1 MPPVSPL
8 VLASASPRRRA
19 LLEQLGIP
27 LRIDP
32 AHLDENVRAGE
43 SAEQYVLRLA
53 REKADAVHA
62 RHPHATV
69 LAADTSVVL
78 EGRLLGKPGTAEEAM
93 EMLRALSGR
102 THQVM
107 TAVAVRAAA
116 FEIPL
121 EDPQARRRPDQGG
134 PSTVVAGGGERL
146 VTASVT
152 FAAANEATLRW
163 YVSTGEPM
171 DKAGAY
177 AVQGIGGF
185 LVERIE
191 GSYSAVVGLPL
202 VETLALLRD
211 AGYILPWEQR

>member
-1 MPPVSPL
+1 MPPSPPL

-32 AHLDENVRAGE
+32 AHLDENVRPGE
-43 SAEQYVLRLA
+43 PAERYVVRLA
-53 REKADAVHA
+53 REKAESVHA
-62 RHPHATV
+62 RHPHDTV

-78 EGRLLGKPGTAEEAM
+78 DGAVLGKPADAAEAL

-102 THQVM
+102 RHQVM
-107 TAVAVRAAA
+107 TAVAV
-116 FEIPL
+116 
-121 EDPQARRRPDQGG
+121 
-134 PSTVVAGGGERL
+134 AGKGDRL
-146 VTASVT
+146 VTAAVT
-152 FAAANEATLRW
+152 FAPASEEALRW

-191 GSYSAVVGLPL
+191 GSHSAVVGLPL
-202 VETLALLRD
+202 VETVALLRES
-211 AGYILPWEQR
+211 GYVLPWERR

>member
-1 MPPVSPL
+1 MPRSPPL

-43 SAEQYVLRLA
+43 PAERYVLRLA
-53 REKADAVHA
+53 REKAEAVQV
-62 RHPHATV
+62 RHPNVKV

-78 EGRLLGKPGTAEEAM
+78 DGEVLGKPATTDEAL
-93 EMLRALSGR
+93 EMLRRLSGR
-102 THQVM
+102 RHQVM
-107 TAVAVRAAA
+107 TAVAV
-116 FEIPL
+116 
-121 EDPQARRRPDQGG
+121 
-134 PSTVVAGGGERL
+134 AGAGERL
-146 VTASVT
+146 ITAAVT
-152 FAAANEATLRW
+152 FAPADEAALRW
-163 YVSTGEPM
+163 YVSTGEPI

-191 GSYSAVVGLPL
+191 GSHSAVVGLPL
-202 VETLALLRD
+202 VETVALLRES
-211 AGYILPWEQR
+211 GYLLPWERR

>member
-1 MPPVSPL
+1 MPPMSPL

-27 LRIDP
+27 LRISP
-32 AHLDENVRAGE
+32 AHLDENARPGE
-43 SAEQYVLRLA
+43 PAEQYVLRLA
-53 REKADAVHA
+53 REKAEAVHA
-62 RHPHATV
+62 RHPNDTV

-78 EGRLLGKPGTAEEAM
+78 EGRILGKPGTAEEAV

-107 TAVAVRAAA
+107 TAVAVAGVG
-116 FEIPL
+116 
-121 EDPQARRRPDQGG
+121 ARC
-134 PSTVVAGGGERL
+134 
-146 VTASVT
+146 VTAAVT
-152 FAAANEATLRW
+152 FAAASEAALRW

-202 VETLALLRD
+202 VETLALLRE

>member
-1 MPPVSPL
+1 VSPL

-32 AHLDENVRAGE
+32 AHLDENVREGE
-43 SAEQYVLRLA
+43 PADQYVLRLA
-53 REKADAVHA
+53 RQKAEAVHA
-62 RHPHATV
+62 RHPDDTV

-78 EGRLLGKPGTAEEAM
+78 GGRILGKPATAEEAL

-107 TAVAVRAAA
+107 TAVA
-116 FEIPL
+116 I
-121 EDPQARRRPDQGG
+121 
-134 PSTVVAGGGERL
+134 AGAGERC
-146 VTASVT
+146 VTTPVT
-152 FAAANEATLRW
+152 FADVREAALRW

-171 DKAGAY
+171 DKAGGY

-185 LVERIE
+185 LVERID

-211 AGYILPWEQR
+211 AGYILPWEER

>member
-1 MPPVSPL
+1 MPPSPPL

-27 LRIDP
+27 LRVDP

-43 SAEQYVLRLA
+43 PAERYVLRLA
-53 REKADAVHA
+53 REKAEAVQA
-62 RHPHATV
+62 RHPSEMV

-78 EGRLLGKPGTAEEAM
+78 DGAVLGKPATADEAM
-93 EMLRALSGR
+93 EMLRKLSGR

-107 TAVAVRAAA
+107 TAVAV
-116 FEIPL
+116 
-121 EDPQARRRPDQGG
+121 
-134 PSTVVAGGGERL
+134 AGAGERL
-146 VTASVT
+146 VTAAVT
-152 FAAANEATLRW
+152 LAPTDEAALRW

-191 GSYSAVVGLPL
+191 GSHSAVVGLPL
-202 VETLALLRD
+202 VETVALLRES
-211 AGYILPWEQR
+211 GYVLPWERR

>member
-1 MPPVSPL
+1 MPPSPPL

-32 AHLDENVRAGE
+32 AHLDENLRPGE
-43 SAEQYVLRLA
+43 AAEDYVLRLA
-53 REKADAVHA
+53 REKAEAVRI
-62 RHPHATV
+62 RHPDAMV

-78 EGRLLGKPGTAEEAM
+78 EGTVLGKPATADEAL
-93 EMLRALSGR
+93 EMLRRLSGR
-102 THQVM
+102 RHHVM
-107 TAVAVRAAA
+107 TAVAV
-116 FEIPL
+116 
-121 EDPQARRRPDQGG
+121 
-134 PSTVVAGGGERL
+134 AGAGERL
-146 VTASVT
+146 VTAGVT
-152 FAAANEATLRW
+152 FAPADEAALRW

-191 GSYSAVVGLPL
+191 GSHSAVVGLPL
-202 VETLALLRD
+202 VETVALLRES
-211 AGYILPWEQR
+211 GYLLPWERR

>member
-1 MPPVSPL
+1 MSPSPAL

-19 LLEQLGIP
+19 LLEQLGIA
-27 LRIDP
+27 LQVNP
-32 AHLDENVRAGE
+32 AQLDESVREGE
-43 SAEQYVLRLA
+43 PAEHYVLRLA
-53 REKADAVHA
+53 REKAEAVHA

-78 EGRLLGKPGTAEEAM
+78 EGSCWKASHRGRGADHART
-93 EMLRALSGR
+93 LSGR

-107 TAVAVRAAA
+107 TAVAVASA
-116 FEIPL
+116 
-121 EDPQARRRPDQGG
+121 
-134 PSTVVAGGGERL
+134 GERL
-146 VTASVT
+146 VTAAVT
-152 FAAANEATLRW
+152 FTVATEAALRW

-177 AVQGIGGF
+177 ALQGVGAF

-191 GSYSAVVGLPL
+191 GSHSAVVGLPL
-202 VETLALLRD
+202 VETLALLRE

>member
-1 MPPVSPL
+1 MPPLPPL

-32 AHLDENVRAGE
+32 AHLDENVRPGE
-43 SAEQYVLRLA
+43 PAERYVVRLA
-53 REKADAVHA
+53 REKAESVHA
-62 RHPHATV
+62 RHPGDTV

-78 EGRLLGKPGTAEEAM
+78 DGAVLGKPADAAEAL
-93 EMLRALSGR
+93 EMLQALSGR
-102 THQVM
+102 RHQVM
-107 TAVAVRAAA
+107 TAVAV
-116 FEIPL
+116 
-121 EDPQARRRPDQGG
+121 
-134 PSTVVAGGGERL
+134 AGKGDRL
-146 VTASVT
+146 VTAAVT
-152 FAAANEATLRW
+152 FAPASEAALRW

-191 GSYSAVVGLPL
+191 GSHSAVVGLPL
-202 VETLALLRD
+202 VETVALLRES
-211 AGYILPWEQR
+211 GYVLPWERR

>member
-1 MPPVSPL
+1 MPPASQL

-32 AHLDENVRAGE
+32 AHLDENVRAEE
-43 SAEQYVLRLA
+43 SPERYVVRVA
-53 REKADAVHA
+53 VEKATAVQG
-62 RHPHATV
+62 RHPGATV

-78 EGRLLGKPGTAEEAM
+78 EGRILGKPATAEEAL

-102 THQVM
+102 THEVM
-107 TAVAVRAAA
+107 TAVAVAGVG
-116 FEIPL
+116 
-121 EDPQARRRPDQGG
+121 ARR
-134 PSTVVAGGGERL
+134 

-152 FAAANEATLRW
+152 FAAATEAALRW

-202 VETLALLRD
+202 VETLALLREAD
-211 AGYILPWEQR
+211 YILPWEQR

>member
-1 MPPVSPL
+1 MPPSPPL

-43 SAEQYVLRLA
+43 PAERYVLRLA
-53 REKADAVHA
+53 REKAEAVQV
-62 RHPHATV
+62 RHPNVRV

-78 EGRLLGKPGTAEEAM
+78 DGEVLGKPATTDEALG
-93 EMLRALSGR
+93 MLRRLCGR
-102 THQVM
+102 RHQVM
-107 TAVAVRAAA
+107 TAVAV
-116 FEIPL
+116 
-121 EDPQARRRPDQGG
+121 
-134 PSTVVAGGGERL
+134 AGAGERL
-146 VTASVT
+146 VTAAVT
-152 FAAANEATLRW
+152 FAPADEAALRW

-191 GSYSAVVGLPL
+191 GSHSAVVGLPL
-202 VETLALLRD
+202 VETVALLRES
-211 AGYILPWEQR
+211 GYLLPWERR

>member
-1 MPPVSPL
+1 MPPSPSAL

-27 LRIDP
+27 LRVDP

-43 SAEQYVLRLA
+43 AAERYVLRLA
-53 REKADAVHA
+53 QEKAAAVHV
-62 RHPHATV
+62 RHPADTV

-78 EGRLLGKPGTAEEAM
+78 DGVVLGKPTDEDEALS
-93 EMLRALSGR
+93 MLGRLSGR
-102 THQVM
+102 THSVM
-107 TAVAVRAAA
+107 TAIA
-116 FEIPL
+116 
-121 EDPQARRRPDQGG
+121 
-134 PSTVVAGGGERL
+134 VAGVGGRC
-146 VTASVT
+146 VTAKVT
-152 FAAANEATLRW
+152 FAPATETALRW

-191 GSYSAVVGLPL
+191 GSVSAVVGLPL
-202 VETLALLRD
+202 VETLALLRE
-211 AGYILPWEQR
+211 AGYLLPWERR

>member
-1 MPPVSPL
+1 MTPPAHSPL

-19 LLEQLGIP
+19 LLEQLGIA

-32 AHLDENVRAGE
+32 AHLDETVRQGE
-43 SAEQYVLRLA
+43 PAEAYVLRLA
-53 REKADAVHA
+53 EEKAAAVHA

-78 EGRLLGKPGTAEEAM
+78 EGAVLGKPSTAEEALA
-93 EMLRALSGR
+93 MLRRLSGR

-107 TAVAVRAAA
+107 TAVAV
-116 FEIPL
+116 
-121 EDPQARRRPDQGG
+121 
-134 PSTVVAGGGERL
+134 AGAGSRL
-146 VTASVT
+146 VAASVT
-152 FAAANEATLRW
+152 FAGAPEAALRW

-191 GSYSAVVGLPL
+191 GSHSAVVGLPL
-202 VETLALLRD
+202 VETLALLQA